1 MLAPQIESCKYITS
15 YHLTICLDM
24 DLSVGCLLTM
34 HLGEVTS
41 NLLLSTL
48 YLEGAAMSTH
58 RDNRQI

>member
-1 MLAPQIESCKYITS
+1 MLAPQIESCKSITS

-24 DLSVGCLLTM
+24 DLSVGCLLTV
-34 HLGEVTS
+34 HLGEVTL
-41 NLLLSTL
+41 NLLL

>member
-1 MLAPQIESCKYITS
+1 MLAPQIEPCKYITS

-24 DLSVGCLLTM
+24 DLSVGCLLTV

-41 NLLLSTL
+41 NLLL

-58 RDNRQI
+58 RDNSHI